1 MKAID
6 TLYLV
11 DDDDTYQF
19 IVERTLASFD
29 LVKSIKI
36 FSNGKLAID
45 FLEAAIDN
53 PDQVPD
59 IILLD
64 LTMPVMDGWQFLENY
79 LLLKPRIGKKITIYV
94 VSSSIDPTDM
104 ERAKAISEVTDY
116 IVKPLSKEKLISLLG
131 SLA

>member
-19 IVERTLASFD
+19 IVERTLASLDF
-29 LVKSIKI
+29 VKSIKI

-45 FLEAAIDN
+45 FLEAAIDD

>member
-19 IVERTLASFD
+19 IVERTLASLDF
-29 LVKSIKI
+29 VKSIKI

-45 FLEAAIDN
+45 FLEAAIGN
-53 PDQVPD
+53 PDQIPD

-116 IVKPLSKEKLISLLG
+116 IVKPLSKEKLISMLS
-131 SLA
+131 SLT